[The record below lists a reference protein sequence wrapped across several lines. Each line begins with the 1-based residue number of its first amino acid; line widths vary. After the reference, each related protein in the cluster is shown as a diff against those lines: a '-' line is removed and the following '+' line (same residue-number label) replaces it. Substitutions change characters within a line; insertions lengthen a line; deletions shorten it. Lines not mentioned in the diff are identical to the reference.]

1 MNPSPRLEETNMKE
15 KKRNIKT
22 LNYAY
27 MQHVEIIFGTQLQSF
42 TKYARLTLV
51 LM

>member
-15 KKRNIKT
+15 KKRNI
-22 LNYAY
+22 NVE
-27 MQHVEIIFGTQLQSF
+27 HVEIIFGTQLQSF